1 MTWKCPTRISVG
13 LAAGFAIAYVDNFAF
28 EGEVSPIVIVGM
40 LLAAAATAGGIWG
53 RKSWLTAVTAW
64 MCVPLVHLVKHVL
77 GLPDTLHP
85 NTYTSI
91 LMLAG
96 FTFIVTTIGTGA
108 GILIHRGAATGSRRN
123 SSPPNPPVADDR

>member
-1 MTWKCPTRISVG
+1 MVAESARITGSVQSSRQPETYRLIRASRTTDQWLGGGGVFMTWKCPTRISVG
-13 LAAGFAIAYVDNFAF
+13 LAIEYVDNFAF

-53 RKSWLTAVTAW
+53 RKSWLTAATAW

-96 FTFIVTTIGTGA
+96 FT
-108 GILIHRGAATGSRRN
+108 
-123 SSPPNPPVADDR
+123 